1 MALHRSGS
9 YLSLSFC
16 SQFLSVHFCLS
27 SFCHVPFPLLFLF
40 SITTYISLLFFFLL
54 LAPFPFFLLPPNF
67 LISGDV
73 SISFSKAFSILL
85 PAISTECSH
94 FHTISY
100 CIPLVSFVEL
110 SLQLHDPSKF
120 KYLATSCQKVASM
133 VPTARGGSRVLSVI
147 VNLSPSHFFWHILVS
162 LGVCVCVCVC
172 VRPQCVSITEIHIA
186 LYGSKIKAEL
196 RKPTD
201 THSCC
206 YSRKLG
212 CLIQLVVLI
221 HEVV

>member
-40 SITTYISLLFFFLL
+40 SLPLFLFSFTSKFSHLWRRLYFFFQ
-54 LAPFPFFLLPPNF
+54 
-67 LISGDV
+67 
-73 SISFSKAFSILL
+73 AFSILL

-147 VNLSPSHFFWHILVS
+147 VNLSPSHLFWHILVS
-162 LGVCVCVCVC
+162 LGVCVCLPLFFL
-172 VRPQCVSITEIHIA
+172 RLA
-186 LYGSKIKAEL
+186 LTAVPILEM
-196 RKPTD
+196 
-201 THSCC
+201 
-206 YSRKLG
+206 
-212 CLIQLVVLI
+212 
-221 HEVV
+221 

>member
-73 SISFSKAFSILL
+73 SISFFKAFSILL

-133 VPTARGGSRVLSVI
+133 VPTAREGSRVLSVI

-162 LGVCVCVCVC
+162 LGVCVC
-172 VRPQCVSITEIHIA
+172 A
-186 LYGSKIKAEL
+186 
-196 RKPTD
+196 
-201 THSCC
+201 
-206 YSRKLG
+206 
-212 CLIQLVVLI
+212 CLCSTFASL
-221 HEVV
+221 